1 VIETRPTPTGHQHVL
16 ELPLKAAPANRH
28 TDPARALADLEA
40 GLEQPVVEV
49 VHKHADGGVTVRL
62 SVFSDNPQPSAG
74 EVAALEGLAAEI
86 RYSDEPE
93 TARGLQ

>member
-1 VIETRPTPTGHQHVL
+1 MNTRPTPTGCQHVL
-16 ELPLKAAPANRH
+16 ELRLRHALDPRH
-28 TDPARALADLEA
+28 TDPVQALADLEG
-40 GLEQPVVEV
+40 GLEQPVVEIIEQ
-49 VHKHADGGVTVRL
+49 HADGGVTVRL
-62 SVFSDNPQPSAG
+62 SVFSDNPQTSAG